1 MSTGY
6 LWIKAFHVIFVI
18 TWMAALFYLPRL
30 FVYHASAADQVSN
43 ERFKVM
49 EHKLY
54 AIIMRP
60 SMILA
65 TIFGIWM
72 VILTWEAFASSGWLW
87 IKIAAVVLLL
97 GYHHYC
103 ARLLRG
109 FAADENP
116 HSERFYRIFNEAP
129 ALLLIVIVIMVV
141 VKPF

>member
-18 TWMAALFYLPRL
+18 TWVAALFYLPRL
-30 FVYHASAADQVSN
+30 FVYHASTTDQVSN

-72 VILTWEAFASSGWLW
+72 VILAWEAFASSGWLW

>member
-30 FVYHASAADQVSN
+30 FVYHASATDQVSN

-72 VILTWEAFASSGWLW
+72 VILAWEAFASSGWFW
-87 IKIAAVVLLL
+87 IKLAAVVLLL